1 MSKQNKFIEAIK
13 DPFKLFA
20 VVFRKISPFI
30 KNDALYLKILYFFE
44 MRGKILHL
52 KNPKSFNEKLQWL
65 KIYDYKPEYSTLVDK
80 LAVKSYVESCI
91 GNKHIIPTL
100 AVWDSVEEI
109 DWDSLPNQFVL
120 KTTHGGGGC
129 GVIVCTDKTN
139 FDRIKAIN
147 KLKRSLRTNI
157 GQTYREKPYLNVPRK
172 IIAEKYIAEH
182 IINSNGAKVDL
193 QDYKFFCFNG
203 KVKFFKIDF
212 GRFVEHHANYYSP
225 NGDLLPF
232 GEVVCKPDPNHVENM
247 PTNLSEMIRL
257 AETLSANYK
266 FLRVDLYNVNGKI
279 YFGEL
284 TFYPAAGMGAFIPK
298 EWDEKIGDFLTL
310 S

>member
-1 MSKQNKFIEAIK
+1 MSKRNQFIKAIK
-13 DPFKLFA
+13 DPFWMFA
-20 VVFRKISPFI
+20 TIFRRLSPFI
-30 KNDALYLKILYFFE
+30 KNDALYLKVLFFFE

-65 KIYDYKPEYSTLVDK
+65 KIYDYKPEYTKLVDK
-80 LAVKSYVESCI
+80 LAVKNYVESRV
-91 GNKHIIPTL
+91 GDEYIIPTL
-100 AVWDSVEEI
+100 AVWDSVEDI

-129 GVIVCTDKTN
+129 GVIVCSDKTK
-139 FDRIKAIN
+139 FDKIKAKN
-147 KLKRSLRTNI
+147 KLKKSMRTNA

-172 IIAEKYIAEH
+172 IIAEKYIADQV
-182 IINSNGAKVDL
+182 ISNSENSADL
-193 QDYKFFCFNG
+193 RDYKFFCFNG

-225 NGDLLPF
+225 KGDLLPF
-232 GEVVCKPDPNHVENM
+232 GEVACQPDINHVENM
-247 PTNLSEMIRL
+247 PNNLSEMIRL

-279 YFGEL
+279 FFGEL
-284 TFYPAAGMGAFIPK
+284 TFYPAAGMGTFIPE
-298 EWDEKIGDFLTL
+298 EWDEKLGNMLAL
-310 S
+310 Y

>member
-1 MSKQNKFIEAIK
+1 MFAAI
-13 DPFKLFA
+13 
-20 VVFRKISPFI
+20 FRRLSPFI
-30 KNDALYLKILYFFE
+30 KNDALYLKVLFFFE

-65 KIYDYKPEYSTLVDK
+65 KIYDYKPEYTKLVDK
-80 LAVKSYVESCI
+80 LAVKNYVESRI

-100 AVWDSVEEI
+100 AVWDSVEDI
-109 DWDSLPNQFVL
+109 DWNSLPNQFVL

-129 GVIVCTDKTN
+129 GVIVCTDKTK
-139 FDRIKAIN
+139 FDKIKAKN
-147 KLKRSLRTNI
+147 KLKKSMRTNA
-157 GQTYREKPYLNVPRK
+157 GQTYREKPYLSVPRK
-172 IIAEKYIAEH
+172 IIAEKYIADQV
-182 IINSNGAKVDL
+182 ISNSENSADL
-193 QDYKFFCFNG
+193 RDYKFFCFNG

-232 GEVVCKPDPNHVENM
+232 GEVACKPDPNHVENM
-247 PTNLSEMIRL
+247 PSNLSEMIRL

-284 TFYPAAGMGAFIPK
+284 TFYPAAGMGAFIPE
-298 EWDEKIGDFLTL
+298 EWDEKLGNLLAL

>member
-1 MSKQNKFIEAIK
+1 MSKQNKFIDAIK

-20 VVFRKISPFI
+20 VVFRKLSPFI

-44 MRGKILHL
+44 MRGKKLHL

>member
-1 MSKQNKFIEAIK
+1 MFAAI
-13 DPFKLFA
+13 
-20 VVFRKISPFI
+20 FRRLSPFI
-30 KNDALYLKILYFFE
+30 KNDALYLKVLFFFE

-65 KIYDYKPEYSTLVDK
+65 KIYDYKPEYTKLVDK
-80 LAVKSYVESCI
+80 LAVKNYVESRV
-91 GNKHIIPTL
+91 GDEYIIPTL
-100 AVWDSVEEI
+100 AVWDSVADI

-129 GVIVCTDKTN
+129 GVIVCSDKTKL
-139 FDRIKAIN
+139 DKIKAKN
-147 KLKRSLRTNI
+147 KLKKSMRTNA
-157 GQTYREKPYLNVPRK
+157 GQTYREKPYLSVPRK
-172 IIAEKYIAEH
+172 IIAEKYIADQVIGNSEH
-182 IINSNGAKVDL
+182 SADL
-193 QDYKFFCFNG
+193 RDYKFFCFNG

-232 GEVVCKPDPNHVENM
+232 GEVAYKPDPNRVENM
-247 PTNLSEMIRL
+247 PSNLSEMIRL

-284 TFYPAAGMGAFIPK
+284 TFYPAAGMGAFIPE
-298 EWDEKIGDFLTL
+298 EWDEKLGNMLAL
-310 S
+310 Y

>member
-1 MSKQNKFIEAIK
+1 MSKRNQFIKAIK
-13 DPFKLFA
+13 DPFWMFA
-20 VVFRKISPFI
+20 AIVRRLSPFI
-30 KNDALYLKILYFFE
+30 KNDALYLKVLFFFE

-65 KIYDYKPEYSTLVDK
+65 KIYDYKPEYTKLVDK
-80 LAVKSYVESCI
+80 LAVKNYVESRV
-91 GNKHIIPTL
+91 GDEYIIPTL
-100 AVWDSVEEI
+100 AVWDSVADI
-109 DWDSLPNQFVL
+109 DWDLLPNQFVL

-129 GVIVCTDKTN
+129 GVIVCSDKTKL
-139 FDRIKAIN
+139 DKIKAKN
-147 KLKRSLRTNI
+147 KLKKSMRTNA
-157 GQTYREKPYLNVPRK
+157 GQTYREKPYLSVPRK
-172 IIAEKYIAEH
+172 IIAEKYIADQV
-182 IINSNGAKVDL
+182 IGNSENSADL
-193 QDYKFFCFNG
+193 RDYKFFCFNG

-232 GEVVCKPDPNHVENM
+232 GEVAYKPDPNHVENM
-247 PTNLSEMIRL
+247 PSNLSEMIRL

-284 TFYPAAGMGAFIPK
+284 TFYPAAGMGAFIPE
-298 EWDEKIGDFLTL
+298 EWDEKLGNMLAL
-310 S
+310 Y